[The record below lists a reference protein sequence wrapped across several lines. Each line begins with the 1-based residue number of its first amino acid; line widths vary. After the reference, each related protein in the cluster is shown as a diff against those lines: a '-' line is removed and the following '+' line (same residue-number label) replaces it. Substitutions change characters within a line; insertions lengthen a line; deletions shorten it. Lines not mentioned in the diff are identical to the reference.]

1 MLKLLCFTSGLSR
14 RAAVSG
20 VVPVVY
26 SLVLANN
33 LQNNHFSNF
42 MYMNDW
48 MRCTVMIS
56 DKKTTVSIELLGLEI
71 VILLKVKTLQ

>member
-1 MLKLLCFTSGLSR
+1 MVKEIVCGAAHENQKLIMLKLLCFRSGLSR

-42 MYMNDW
+42 MYMND
-48 MRCTVMIS
+48 
-56 DKKTTVSIELLGLEI
+56 
-71 VILLKVKTLQ
+71 